1 MSLGPSRPSRAR
13 VVARDV
19 GGRWCYPLAHQ
30 MPALSAVIVND
41 ARPEDMKSV
50 RRFSVETGMFE
61 QQESGEV
68 EQQLLAVIGGQAPGT
83 VLTAQ
88 QDAMVVGAG
97 YFAPEPFSDR
107 CWNLYF
113 LVVDKQHHGSGIGS
127 CLVDEIEQRLRE
139 LGPGL
144 ARILLIETSSTP
156 HYLNTRAFYLA
167 RGYTLEATVRDFY
180 GPGDDKVIFWKQLQA

>member
-1 MSLGPSRPSRAR
+1 MNAI
-13 VVARDV
+13 V
-19 GGRWCYPLAHQ
+19 
-30 MPALSAVIVND
+30 VND
-41 ARPEDMKSV
+41 ARPEDIKSV
-50 RRFSVETGMFE
+50 RRFSVETGMFG

-83 VLTAQ
+83 VLTVKRGPV
-88 QDAMVVGAG
+88 VVGAG

-113 LVVDKQHHGSGIGS
+113 LVVDKEHHGSGFGS
-127 CLVDEIEQRLRE
+127 CLVTEVEQRLRE

-144 ARILLIETSSTP
+144 ARILLIETSSTQQ
-156 HYLNTRAFYLA
+156 YVNTRAFYLA
-167 RGYTLEATVRDFY
+167 RGYTLEATVREFY